1 MPLERIDPTH
11 LRCRHRRWLDFGGCD
26 YLRLAHS
33 PAIERALLAAVK
45 RHGWNVAASRLTTG
59 NHPIYARVE
68 RKLARFFGA
77 EAALLLPT
85 GYVAPLAVAQAL
97 AGRFTHAL
105 VDEEAHVC
113 LQDAALFLGCPVWPF
128 RHRDPHSLARL
139 VRRAGPQARVIVLT
153 DGLFGWNGAVAPL
166 GEYRRVLPPTAW
178 MLVDDAHAVGVLGR
192 RGRGSLEHAGLSRT
206 RVVQTFTLSKA
217 FGLYGGVVLCSR
229 QIRRW
234 IVTRANCFGGG
245 TPLPPPFAAALETAL
260 RELKRVL
267 SARRRVL
274 EETVRLRDVLRRAG
288 WEVLETPA
296 PVIALFP
303 RTAREGR
310 RLRESL
316 EQAGIHPTW
325 TQYPGRPAGGY
336 LRLVVAP
343 SHTPAD
349 LDRLRSA
356 LLRVRPSPSR
366 ASHREGT
373 QKAGR

>member
-1 MPLERIDPTH
+1 MSVERIDPTH
-11 LRCRHRRWLDFGGCD
+11 LRCRRRRWLDFGGCD

-33 PAIERALLAAVK
+33 PALKEALLRAVET
-45 RHGWNVAASRLTTG
+45 HGWNVAASRLTTG

-68 RKLARFFGA
+68 RQLARFFGA
-77 EAALLLPT
+77 ESALLMPT

-128 RHRDPHSLARL
+128 RHRDPDSLARR
-139 VRRAGPQARVIVLT
+139 VRQAGPRARVIVLT

-166 GEYRRVLPPTAW
+166 QEYRRVLPGNAW

-192 RGRGSLEHAGLSRT
+192 RGRGTLEWAGLSRS

-229 QIRRW
+229 QLRRW
-234 IVTRANCFGGG
+234 IVTRSNCFGGG
-245 TPLPPPFAAALETAL
+245 TPLPLPFAAALETAL
-260 RELKRVL
+260 RELRRTLPARGRVL
-267 SARRRVL
+267 R
-274 EETVRLRDVLRRAG
+274 ETARLREELRQAG
-288 WEVLETPA
+288 WQLLETPA

-303 RTAREGR
+303 ATAREGR
-310 RLRESL
+310 RLCAAL

-325 TQYPGRPAGGY
+325 TRYPGRPAGGY
-336 LRLVVAP
+336 LRLVLAP
-343 SHTPAD
+343 AHTAAD
-349 LDRLRSA
+349 VNRLRAA
-356 LLRVRPSPSR
+356 LLEVRR
-366 ASHREGT
+366 AR
-373 QKAGR
+373 